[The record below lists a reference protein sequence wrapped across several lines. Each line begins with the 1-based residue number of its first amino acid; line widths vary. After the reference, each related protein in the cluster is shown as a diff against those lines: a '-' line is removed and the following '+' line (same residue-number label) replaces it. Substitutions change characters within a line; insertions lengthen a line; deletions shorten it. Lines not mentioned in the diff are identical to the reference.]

1 MRDFYVVTAP
11 DWINVIPVT
20 DDDRVILVRQYRFGI
35 EGSTLEIPG
44 GMCDEGEAP
53 ADAARRE
60 LREETGYDAGELEL
74 LGSVHPNPAIQNN
87 RCHSFLAPGVRRVGA
102 PDPDA
107 DEAIEVVEVPLSEIP
122 GLIAGG
128 KITHALVIAA
138 FHYLG
143 LAGNKS

>member
-1 MRDFYVVTAP
+1 VRDFYVVTAP

>member
-20 DDDRVILVRQYRFGI
+20 EDDRVILVRQYRFGI

-44 GMCDEGEAP
+44 GMCDEGEPPDA
-53 ADAARRE
+53 AARRE
-60 LREETGYDAGELEL
+60 LREETGYEAGDLEL

-102 PDPDA
+102 PDPDT
-107 DEAIEVVEVPLSEIP
+107 DESIEVVEVPLSEIP

-143 LAGNKS
+143 LSGSKS

>member
-20 DDDRVILVRQYRFGI
+20 DDDRVILVRQYRFGV

-44 GMCDEGEAP
+44 GMCDDGEPP

-60 LREETGYDAGELEL
+60 LREETGYEAGELEL

-87 RCHSFLAPGVRRVGA
+87 RCHSFLAPGVRRAGA
-102 PDPDA
+102 PDPDT
-107 DEAIEVVEVPLSEIP
+107 DEAIEVVEVPLSEIS

-138 FHYLG
+138 FHHLG
-143 LAGNKS
+143 LAGNRP

>member
-20 DDDRVILVRQYRFGI
+20 EDDRVILVRQYRFGI

-44 GMCDEGEAP
+44 GMCDEGEPP

-60 LREETGYDAGELEL
+60 LREETGYEAGELEL

-102 PDPDA
+102 PDPDT
-107 DEAIEVVEVPLSEIP
+107 DEGIEVVEVPLSEIP
-122 GLIAGG
+122 GLIDGG

-143 LAGNKS
+143 LSGNKS